1 MIPAWSAHSSRS
13 LLGPEASRPLPW
25 PGWLREDRAL
35 DCSQLPFLSASP
47 AGGALFTG
55 WGARLGLLNLRP
67 RPRAIP
73 GGLLVGGGQARGE
86 EGRLPG
92 HRGVR
97 EVLLSSPGEARQE
110 VGGLL
115 CCRVRWGVG
124 AENLPLGLGVLAVT
138 VQEKQQK
145 GQEEQDGRGKKD
157 AQEGLHVVFGGA
169 YLLGALEF
177 GNEAGLGEEERLL
190 CSWSSSLWSF
200 IPIFLNRSENHHAPF
215 SVPVGLSPWEVK

>member
-1 MIPAWSAHSSRS
+1 MVNQNDTSSKHPFVQESLRSRGLPAAR
-13 LLGPEASRPLPW
+13 LARLA
-25 PGWLREDRAL
+25 PGGTTSCAL

-47 AGGALFTG
+47 AGGGLFTG
-55 WGARLGLLNLRP
+55 GARLGLLQDL

-73 GGLLVGGGQARGE
+73 GGLLVGGRQARGE

-97 EVLLSSPGEARQE
+97 EVLLASPGEARQE

-115 CCRVRWGVG
+115 CCGVRWGVG
-124 AENLPLGLGVLAVT
+124 AENLPLGSGGLAVT

-145 GQEEQDGRGKKD
+145 GQEEQDGRWKKD
-157 AQEGLHVVFGGA
+157 AQEGFHVVFGGA

-177 GNEAGLGEEERLL
+177 GNEAGLGEEERLR
-190 CSWSSSLWSF
+190 
-200 IPIFLNRSENHHAPF
+200 RS
-215 SVPVGLSPWEVK
+215 